1 MAAITVVFIAAI
13 ALTALFFAGASGKDT
28 LVLRYGDTKEEYA
41 RFSVSEGD
49 EFSVTFIH
57 SVNQYPL
64 TDVYEIRDHRIYVVR
79 TIYNNFG
86 AGVQTEI
93 EEGQKL
99 EYGENGEMIVSG
111 FDREMPWLSYIVGT
125 VSDHVLT
132 IHGEAVSLRELCGKN
147 SKVEFSCEPGM

>member
-1 MAAITVVFIAAI
+1 MLLEDKKKRTFTMAAITVVFIAAI
-13 ALTALFFAGASGKDT
+13 ALTALFLAGTSGKDT
-28 LVLRYGDTKEEYA
+28 LVLRDGDTKEEYA
-41 RFSVSEGD
+41 RFPVSEGD

-57 SVNQYPL
+57 SVTQYPL

-132 IHGEAVSLRELCGKN
+132 IHGEAVS
-147 SKVEFSCEPGM
+147 

>member
-28 LVLRYGDTKEEYA
+28 LVLRDGDTKEEYA

-64 TDVYEIRDHRIYVVR
+64 TDVYGSGTTGSMWCGPS
-79 TIYNNFG
+79 TIISEPESRQRSKRGRSWNMG
-86 AGVQTEI
+86 KTE
-93 EEGQKL
+93 K
-99 EYGENGEMIVSG
+99 
-111 FDREMPWLSYIVGT
+111 
-125 VSDHVLT
+125 
-132 IHGEAVSLRELCGKN
+132 
-147 SKVEFSCEPGM
+147 

>member
-1 MAAITVVFIAAI
+1 MVGIIAAI
-13 ALTALFFAGASGKDT
+13 ATLTLRGGDW
-28 LVLRYGDTKEEYA
+28 LVLRNGDTKEEFA
-41 RFSVSEGD
+41 RFRVSEGD

-64 TDVYEIRDHRIYVVR
+64 TDVYQIRNHKIYVVR

-93 EEGQKL
+93 EPGQQL

-111 FDREMPWLSYIVGT
+111 FDREMPWLYYIVGT
-125 VSDHVLT
+125 VSDHILT
-132 IHGEAVSLRELCGKN
+132 VNGEEISLRELCGRN
-147 SKVEFSCEPGM
+147 SKVEFSCE

>member
-28 LVLRYGDTKEEYA
+28 LVLRDGDTKEEYA

-64 TDVYEIRDHRIYVVR
+64 TDVYEIRDHIISEPESRQR
-79 TIYNNFG
+79 SKRGRSWNMG
-86 AGVQTEI
+86 KTE
-93 EEGQKL
+93 K
-99 EYGENGEMIVSG
+99 
-111 FDREMPWLSYIVGT
+111 
-125 VSDHVLT
+125 
-132 IHGEAVSLRELCGKN
+132 
-147 SKVEFSCEPGM
+147 